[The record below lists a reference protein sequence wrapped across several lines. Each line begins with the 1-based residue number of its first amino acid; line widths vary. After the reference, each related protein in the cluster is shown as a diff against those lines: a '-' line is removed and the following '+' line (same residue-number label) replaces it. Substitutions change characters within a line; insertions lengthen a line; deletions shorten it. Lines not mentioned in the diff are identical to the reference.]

1 MNSTYIIRKASFR
14 EKVTNSYLVVI
25 GNHYLSYCSNQQTEL
40 CLPEFYIYN
49 QNPVSFHWNY
59 IGIETGYK
67 KGDPNSIHQIWITPL
82 YFVLLAVFI
91 LVISAFLKK
100 K

>member
-1 MNSTYIIRKASFR
+1 MKKLLTAILLLMGIII
-14 EKVTNSYLVVI
+14 YLVVQI
-25 GNHYLSYCSNQQTEL
+25 SKLEL
-40 CLPEFYIYN
+40 YLPEFYIYD

-67 KGDPNSIHQIWITPL
+67 KGDPDSIHQIWITPL